1 MKRPGA
7 EWQLELLT
15 GLLTD
20 ASPGRVA
27 EALEAIHQLPDGW
40 MYRREAWRD
49 TIKALKVAAASDGV
63 TVRQALSRIRNRA
76 RFTGRSQESRII
88 SRPLLI
94 KGLEYDH
101 ALVLN
106 ADRLSPTELYVALS
120 RGRKSLTVVSESRH
134 LTPKVPKRP
143 AA

>member
-1 MKRPGA
+1 MKRLCA

-63 TVRQALSRIRNRA
+63 
-76 RFTGRSQESRII
+76 RSPRRRSGTRMF
-88 SRPLLI
+88 L
-94 KGLEYDH
+94 
-101 ALVLN
+101 LVLRGLV
-106 ADRLSPTELYVALS
+106 ACDGRLTAT
-120 RGRKSLTVVSESRH
+120 R
-134 LTPKVPKRP
+134 VPRYITQVMN
-143 AA
+143 